1 MNERGMLLA
10 RRRERLVRRS
20 AHLRGA
26 VVTELQALQPALS
39 WADRIQDA
47 WLWLRANPLA
57 AAAGVVAVAVWR
69 PRRALRWGL
78 RAWSAWKLVQRV
90 RAPAPASTRRL

>member
-1 MNERGMLLA
+1 MNERGTLLA

-20 AHLRGA
+20 ADLRGTVA
-26 VVTELQALQPALS
+26 TELQALQPALS
-39 WADRIQDA
+39 WVDRIQDV

-57 AAAGVVAVAVWR
+57 AAAGVAALAVWR
-69 PRRALRWGL
+69 PRRALGWGV

-90 RAPAPASTRRL
+90 RAPGPDSRHLS

>member
-20 AHLRGA
+20 AHLRGKVA
-26 VVTELQALQPALS
+26 TELQALQPALS

-47 WLWLRANPLA
+47 WLWLRANPLV
-57 AAAGVVAVAVWR
+57 AAAGVAALAVWR
-69 PRRALRWGL
+69 PRRALGWGL
-78 RAWSAWKLVQRV
+78 RAWSTWKLVQSV
-90 RAPAPASTRRL
+90 RAPGQASGRSS

>member
-10 RRRERLVRRS
+10 RRRERLVQRS

-39 WADRIQDA
+39 WVDRIQDA
-47 WLWLRANPLA
+47 CLWLRANPLV
-57 AAAGVVAVAVWR
+57 AAAGVAAVAVWR
-69 PRRALRWGL
+69 PRRVLGWGL
-78 RAWSAWKLVQRV
+78 RAWSAWKLVQGV
-90 RAPAPASTRRL
+90 RAPGPTSRRPS